1 MKSNKKNNSSYGK
14 PIAISLFAHLM
25 LVVALLWG
33 TDFTMNKAEPTGM
46 VQAVVIDPARV
57 RQQAQEIRKQR
68 ETAAKKEQDRLDKL
82 RRESEQLERNRKAEE
97 ERIRKLKQQQ
107 AKDAQAAREAEKR
120 REVERQRAA
129 KAEAERKAKEE
140 AVRVAEQQ
148 RIAKEA
154 AIAKAEKE
162 RLEKE
167 QALKEAQQKAQREKE
182 AAERAEKERVAREK
196 AAEEAQQKAQR
207 EKEAAERAEKE
218 RIAKEKAAKEAAEK
232 ARIEKERLQQLERE
246 RKEQEAALD
255 NIFSGL
261 ESEAALNTSAR
272 SKHVASEV
280 QRMGAIYTQLIQQKL
295 LLEDSFRGKQCRVN
309 LKLIPAGNGAIAGQV
324 AVLDGDSRLCA
335 ATKRAI
341 AQVGTFPLSKEAD
354 VNQQLKNINL
364 TVVPE

>member
-120 REVERQRAA
+120 REVERKRAA

-148 RIAKEA
+148 RVAKEA

-167 QALKEAQQKAQREKE
+167 RAIKEAQEKAQREKE
-182 AAERAEKERVAREK
+182 AAERAEKD
-196 AAEEAQQKAQR
+196 
-207 EKEAAERAEKE
+207 

>member
-148 RIAKEA
+148 RVAKEA

-162 RLEKE
+162 RI
-167 QALKEAQQKAQREKE
+167 
-182 AAERAEKERVAREK
+182 EKERAIK
-196 AAEEAQQKAQR
+196 EAQQKAQR

>member
-1 MKSNKKNNSSYGK
+1 
-14 PIAISLFAHLM
+14 M
-25 LVVALLWG
+25 L
-33 TDFTMNKAEPTGM
+33 K
-46 VQAVVIDPARV
+46 QRV
-57 RQQAQEIRKQR
+57 RRR
-68 ETAAKKEQDRLDKL
+68 NAAKWKGSALQ
-82 RRESEQLERNRKAEE
+82 
-97 ERIRKLKQQQ
+97 KLKLNV
-107 AKDAQAAREAEKR
+107 KPK
-120 REVERQRAA
+120 
-129 KAEAERKAKEE
+129 KK

-148 RIAKEA
+148 RVAKEA

-167 QALKEAQQKAQREKE
+167 
-182 AAERAEKERVAREK
+182 RAIK
-196 AAEEAQQKAQR
+196 EAQQKAQR

>member
-1 MKSNKKNNSSYGK
+1 
-14 PIAISLFAHLM
+14 M

-148 RIAKEA
+148 RVAKEA

-167 QALKEAQQKAQREKE
+167 
-182 AAERAEKERVAREK
+182 RAIK
-196 AAEEAQQKAQR
+196 EAQQKAQR

>member
-120 REVERQRAA
+120 REVERKRAA

-148 RIAKEA
+148 RVAKEA

-167 QALKEAQQKAQREKE
+167 RAIKEAQEKAQREKE
-182 AAERAEKERVAREK
+182 AAERAEKD
-196 AAEEAQQKAQR
+196 
-207 EKEAAERAEKE
+207 

-324 AVLDGDSRLCA
+324 AILDGDSRLCA

>member
-148 RIAKEA
+148 RVAKEA

-167 QALKEAQQKAQREKE
+167 RAIKEAQEKAQREKE
-182 AAERAEKERVAREK
+182 AAERAEKD
-196 AAEEAQQKAQR
+196 
-207 EKEAAERAEKE
+207 

>member
-120 REVERQRAA
+120 REVERKRAA

-154 AIAKAEKE
+154 AIAEAEKE

-167 QALKEAQQKAQREKE
+167 RAIQEAQA
-182 AAERAEKERVAREK
+182 
-196 AAEEAQQKAQR
+196 KAQR

-232 ARIEKERLQQLERE
+232 ARVEKERLQQLERE

-261 ESEAALNTSAR
+261 ESESALNTSAR
-272 SKHVASEV
+272 SNHVASEV

>member
-120 REVERQRAA
+120 REVERKRAA

-148 RIAKEA
+148 RVAKEA

-167 QALKEAQQKAQREKE
+167 RAIKEAQEKAQREKE
-182 AAERAEKERVAREK
+182 AAERAEKD
-196 AAEEAQQKAQR
+196 
-207 EKEAAERAEKE
+207 

-324 AVLDGDSRLCA
+324 AVLDGDRRLCA

>member
-120 REVERQRAA
+120 REVERKRAA

-148 RIAKEA
+148 RVAKEA

-167 QALKEAQQKAQREKE
+167 RAIKEAQQKAQREKE
-182 AAERAEKERVAREK
+182 AAERAEKD
-196 AAEEAQQKAQR
+196 
-207 EKEAAERAEKE
+207 

>member
-148 RIAKEA
+148 RVAKEA

-167 QALKEAQQKAQREKE
+167 
-182 AAERAEKERVAREK
+182 RAIK
-196 AAEEAQQKAQR
+196 EAQQKAQR

>member
-1 MKSNKKNNSSYGK
+1 MKSHKNKRNSYGK
-14 PIAISLFAHLM
+14 PIAISLFAHAM
-25 LVVALLWG
+25 LVAALLWG

-46 VQAVVIDPARV
+46 VQAVVIDPAKV
-57 RQQAQEIRKQR
+57 RQQAAEIKKQR
-68 ETAAKKEQDRLDKL
+68 ATAAKKEQDRLDKL
-82 RRESEQLERNRKAEE
+82 RRESEQLERNRKEEE
-97 ERIRKLKQQQ
+97 ERIRKLKEQK
-107 AKDAQAAREAEKR
+107 AKDDQAAREAEKR
-120 REVERQRAA
+120 RLVEKERAA

-148 RIAKEA
+148 RLAKEA
-154 AIAKAEKE
+154 AIAKAEQE
-162 RLEKE
+162 RLAKEK
-167 QALKEAQQKAQREKE
+167 AVKEAQEKALREKE
-182 AAERAEKERVAREK
+182 AAERAER
-196 AAEEAQQKAQR
+196 
-207 EKEAAERAEKE
+207 E

-246 RKEQEAALD
+246 RQEQEAALD

-261 ESEAALNTSAR
+261 ESEAALNTTAR
-272 SKHVASEV
+272 SKHVTSEV
-280 QRMGAIYTQLIQQKL
+280 QRMGAIYTQLIQQNL

-309 LKLIPAGNGAIAGQV
+309 LKLIPAGSGAIAGQV
-324 AVLDGDSRLCA
+324 AVLDGDSRLCS